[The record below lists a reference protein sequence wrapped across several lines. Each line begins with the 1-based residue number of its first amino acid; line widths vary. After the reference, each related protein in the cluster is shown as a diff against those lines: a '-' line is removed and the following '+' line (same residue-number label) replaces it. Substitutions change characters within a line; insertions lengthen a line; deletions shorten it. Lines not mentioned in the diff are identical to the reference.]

1 VLDTGVGAADNSL
14 AAFINSE
21 CPSPSARGGHLR
33 LLTVVLLAVCTASA
47 GTITVTIDTRPGDVN
62 LIQRDGYQ
70 VVSIA
75 SDRAGLGILYTTQPG
90 NPLLPV
96 YSGNV
101 LIPAGSELTSM
112 KIVKVERTEL
122 GEGITLYPVQPP
134 RPVGADV
141 PFVKPSP
148 AAYLSTAKYPA
159 SPLTQIPAGSKTGFR
174 IAGFTLC
181 PFEYRAASGSL
192 TLLSHVE
199 LAVSYRQN
207 SVAAPTLTQNQLQ
220 LAERGVEAI
229 VVNPEDAVAMAPRVA
244 AKLGN
249 EIDVIIVTSTAMQP
263 AFETLR
269 SYYMRKGFFTV
280 IMPTES
286 IYARYTG
293 YDNAEKV
300 RNMLKEKFAQNGL
313 KYVVLGG
320 DVGICPLRYAYLEYS
335 PYNVPAD
342 WYFADLDGTW
352 DDDGDHQYGEMTG
365 DNPDLFGDIIVSRI
379 GVDDA
384 TQFAHFFA
392 KDTTYELAPD
402 TAYLN
407 NVLLPF
413 EDLWSSIDYY
423 GRIVNKN
430 IALALSAMST
440 WEVDSMLYMPP
451 STVVA
456 GINAGRHLW
465 HFAGHGA
472 TTLFGSTFS
481 TSNISQLTNAA
492 KPFIVN
498 SMACDCGDFDNGEGL
513 GELLLTDVN
522 GAVSTATNARFG
534 WGAPPEMGPSEAL
547 CMEFYNNY
555 VKGFNQGEAYN
566 LAKDFWRN
574 ASFSQLT
581 YRWSIYDWTFQ
592 GDPTMRMWRCAPRE
606 VAVDFPDTI
615 SASPQTLTAEVSY
628 VAGEQAAGARVALNH
643 AGELVARAVT
653 NSSGVASLAIP
664 AVQDTWTLSLTA
676 IAQDGRWFTKPVAVS
691 AGAQNALVVYSRNEI
706 DDPNGR
712 LDPGEESDVYLVVEN
727 RGDTAAS
734 AVSGTLYSDSPYLT
748 IVNGTS
754 SYGDIAVGDTARGN
768 AYRVYVSRD
777 CPHGHRAELRLFATS
792 SKGFW
797 LSNLTLVVG
806 LEHARSG
813 VTAVHD
819 TADFV
824 LSVTANGG
832 IGTTQW
838 RGEGLGFIYPKSRQW
853 SASALMHG
861 SFMLGTDTTWVADNF
876 YGVPWQATPQNFAL
890 VESLRTVYPPQL
902 GDQEYVCKFDD
913 NHSSSPKN
921 LLVRQRSYVSAEP
934 AYKDFAVLDYCIY
947 NEGDSAASNLYAA
960 VACDFRTMA
969 WNLNDGS
976 DYAGTDSARILAY
989 VKSAS
994 SGETLALGV
1003 RPIYPSA
1010 TGGWANCIN
1019 QATYI
1024 SDGFTKS
1031 EKFRFMDG
1039 TLRSTTG
1046 TSPAD
1051 WEAMSSI
1058 GPFTIAAGD
1067 SQIVA
1072 FVICGGPT
1080 VAQMTT
1086 NSDTAAEWYFP
1097 PVAVAES
1104 REPLAVSGF
1113 HLSPSVSSGLL
1124 NIRYSLAQLAPVIV
1138 TLYDASGRTVDATT
1152 VSPAGTSGELHWRP
1166 RGIERGIYFLKV
1178 GDQTQKA
1185 VMVR

>member
-1 VLDTGVGAADNSL
+1 
-14 AAFINSE
+14 
-21 CPSPSARGGHLR
+21 LR
-33 LLTVVLLAVCTASA
+33 LLTVLLLAACAALA
-47 GTITVTIDTRPGDVN
+47 GTITVTIDTRPGDVA
-62 LIQRDGYQ
+62 LIQKDGYK

-75 SDRAGLGILYTTQPG
+75 SDRTGLGILFTTQPG
-90 NPLLPV
+90 SPLLPV

-101 LIPAGSELTSM
+101 LIPAGAELTGI
-112 KIVKVERTEL
+112 KIARVERAEL
-122 GEGITLYPVQPP
+122 GEGIVLYPVQPP
-134 RPVGADV
+134 RPTNVNAQV
-141 PFVKPSP
+141 PFVAPIPSVY
-148 AAYLSTAKYPA
+148 ASKTVYPA
-159 SPLTQIPAGSKTGFR
+159 SPLSQIPAGSKAGFR

-181 PFEYRAASGSL
+181 PFEYRAASGKL

-199 LAVSYRQN
+199 LAVNYREN
-207 SVAAPTLTQNQLQ
+207 AVTAPTLTKSQLQ
-220 LAERGVEAI
+220 QVQRGVEAI
-229 VVNPEDAVAMAPRVA
+229 VVNPKDASVMAPRVA
-244 AKLGN
+244 AKLGT
-249 EIDVIIVTSTAMQP
+249 EIDVIIVTSNAMKSTFQ
-263 AFETLR
+263 TLR

-286 IYARYTG
+286 IYAHYTG

-300 RNMLKEKFAQNGL
+300 RNMLKEKFARNGL

-320 DVGICPLRYAYLEYS
+320 DVAICPFRYGYLESS

-352 DDDGDHQYGEMTG
+352 DDDGDHQYGELTG
-365 DNPDLFGDIIVSRI
+365 DTPDLFGDIIVARI

-384 TQFAHFFA
+384 TQFANFFR

-402 TAYLN
+402 TSYLN

-413 EDLWSSIDYY
+413 EDLWSNIDYY
-423 GRIVNKN
+423 GRIVNRN
-430 IALALSAMST
+430 IALALSGMST
-440 WEVDSMLYMPP
+440 WEVDSMYMMPP
-451 STVVA
+451 ATVVA
-456 GINAGRHLW
+456 SINAGRQLW

-481 TSNISQLTNAA
+481 TSDISQLTNASR
-492 KPFIVN
+492 PFIVN
-498 SMACDCGDFDNGEGL
+498 SMACDCGDFDNGDGL

-534 WGAPPEMGPSEAL
+534 WGAPPCMGPSEAL

-574 ASFSQLT
+574 AAFSQLT
-581 YRWSIYDWTFQ
+581 YRWSVYDWTFQ
-592 GDPTMRMWRCAPRE
+592 GDPTMRMWRRVPRQ

-615 SASPQTLTAEVSY
+615 SSSPQTLTADVSY
-628 VAGEQAAGARVALNH
+628 VGGEQAVGARVALTH
-643 AGELVARAVT
+643 VGELVARSVT
-653 NSSGVASLAIP
+653 NSAGVASLAIP
-664 AVQDTWTLSLTA
+664 AIEDTWTLRLTA
-676 IAQDGRWFTKPVAVS
+676 VAQDGRWFTKTVEVTP
-691 AGAQNALVVYSRNEI
+691 GFEDALVVYSHNWV

-734 AVSGTLYSDSPYLT
+734 ALSGTLYSDSPYLT

-754 SYGDIAVGDTARGN
+754 SYGNIAIGDTARGN
-768 AYRVYVSRD
+768 AYRVYVGRD
-777 CPHGHRAELRLFATS
+777 CPHGHQAELHLLVTS
-792 SKGFW
+792 GKGMW
-797 LSNLTLVVG
+797 RSDLKLVVG

-824 LSVTANGG
+824 MSVTANGG

-853 SASALMHG
+853 SSSALMHG

-876 YGVPWQATPQNFAL
+876 YGVPWQVTPLDFAT
-890 VESLRTVYPPQL
+890 VESLRVVYPAEL
-902 GDQEYVCKFDD
+902 GNQEYLCKFDD
-913 NHSSSPKN
+913 SRHPSPKN
-921 LLVRQRSYVSAEP
+921 LLVRQRSFVSADL
-934 AYKDFAVLDYCIY
+934 AHKDFVVLEYCVY
-947 NEGDSAASNLYAA
+947 NEGGSAVSNLYAA
-960 VACDFRTMA
+960 AACDFRTVG
-969 WNLNDGS
+969 WNLNDS
-976 DYAGTDSARILAY
+976 TDYAGTDSARILAY

-1003 RPIYPSA
+1003 RPIYPPA

-1019 QATYI
+1019 QATYVN
-1024 SDGFTKS
+1024 DGFTKS

-1039 TLRSTTG
+1039 TLRSATG

-1097 PVAVAES
+1097 PIAVAEHP
-1104 REPLAVSGF
+1104 EPLAVTGF
-1113 HLSPSVSSGLL
+1113 ELTPSVSSGVL
-1124 NIRYSLAQLAPVIV
+1124 NIRYNLSRLEPVTI
-1138 TLYDASGRTVDATT
+1138 TLYDACGRTVDAVTT
-1152 VSPAGTSGELHWRP
+1152 SPSASSGLFRWRPAGV
-1166 RGIERGIYFLKV
+1166 ERGIYFLKC

-1185 VMVR
+1185 VMVK

>member
-1 VLDTGVGAADNSL
+1 M
-14 AAFINSE
+14 
-21 CPSPSARGGHLR
+21 R
-33 LLTVVLLAVCTASA
+33 LLTVLLLAACTASA
-47 GTITVTIDTRPGDVN
+47 GTITVTIDTRPGDVA
-62 LIQRDGYQ
+62 LIQKDGYK

-75 SDRAGLGILYTTQPG
+75 SDRPGPGILFTTQPG

-101 LIPAGSELTSM
+101 LIPAGAELTG
-112 KIVKVERTEL
+112 IAITRVERTEL
-122 GEGITLYPVQPP
+122 GDGLTLYPVQPP
-134 RPVGADV
+134 RPTGADM
-141 PFVKPSP
+141 PFVGPSP

-159 SPLTQIPAGSKTGFR
+159 SPLTQFPAGSKAGFR

-181 PFEYRAASGSL
+181 PFEYRAASGRL

-199 LAVSYRQN
+199 LAVSYREN
-207 SVAAPTLTQNQLQ
+207 AVTALTLTRSQLE
-220 LAERGVEAI
+220 LVERGVEAI
-229 VVNPEDAVAMAPRVA
+229 VVNPKDAAAMAPRVA

-249 EIDVIIVTSTAMQP
+249 EIDVIIVTSTAMKST
-263 AFETLR
+263 FETLR

-286 IYARYTG
+286 TYARYTG

-320 DVGICPLRYAYLEYS
+320 DVDICPFRYAYLEYS

-365 DNPDLFGDIIVSRI
+365 DNPDLFGDIIVARI

-392 KDTTYELAPD
+392 KDTVYELAPD
-402 TAYLN
+402 TSYLN

-413 EDLWSSIDYY
+413 EDLWSNIDYY

-451 STVVA
+451 ATVVA

-481 TSNISQLTNAA
+481 TSNISQLTNAT

-498 SMACDCGDFDNGEGL
+498 SMACDCGDFDEGDCL
-513 GELLLTDVN
+513 GEMLLTDAC
-522 GAVSTATNARFG
+522 GAVSTATNARYG
-534 WGAPPEMGPSEAL
+534 WGAPPCMGPSEAL

-574 ASFSQLT
+574 AAFSQLT

-592 GDPTMRMWRCAPRE
+592 GDPTMRMWRRVPRE

-615 SASPQTLTAEVSY
+615 SSSPQTLTADVSY
-628 VAGEQAAGARVALNH
+628 VGGEQAVRARVALTH
-643 AGELVARAVT
+643 ADELVARGVT

-664 AVQDTWTLSLTA
+664 AIEDTWKLQLTA
-676 IAQDGRWFTKPVAVS
+676 IAQDGRWFTKAVAVS
-691 AGAQNALVVYSRNEI
+691 AGSENALVVYSHNEV

-727 RGDTAAS
+727 RGNVQAT

-754 SYGDIAVGDTARGN
+754 SYGNIAIGDTARGN

-777 CPHGHRAELRLFATS
+777 CPQGHKAELHLLVTS
-792 SKGFW
+792 GGMWRSDLK
-797 LSNLTLVVG
+797 LVVG

-824 LSVTANGG
+824 MSVTANGG

-876 YGVPWQATPQNFAL
+876 YGVPWQVTPQDFAT
-890 VESLRTVYPPQL
+890 VESLRVVYPAQL
-902 GDQEYVCKFDD
+902 GAQEYSCEFDD
-913 NHSSSPKN
+913 SNHPNPKD
-921 LLVRQRSYVSAEP
+921 LLIRQRSFVSTIP
-934 AYKDFAVLDYCIY
+934 AHKDFVVLEYCIY
-947 NEGDSAASNLYAA
+947 NESDSAVSNLYAA
-960 VACDFRTMA
+960 AACDFRTMG
-969 WNLNDGS
+969 WNLNDGT

-1003 RPIYPSA
+1003 RPIYPPA
-1010 TGGWANCIN
+1010 TGGWANCIS

-1024 SDGFTKS
+1024 NDGFTKS

-1072 FVICGGPT
+1072 FVICGGRT
-1080 VAQMTT
+1080 VGQMTT

-1097 PVAVAES
+1097 PVAVAE
-1104 REPLAVSGF
+1104 RHEPLAVAGF
-1113 HLSPSVSSGLL
+1113 ELAPSVSSGVL
-1124 NIRYSLAQLAPVIV
+1124 NIRYNLSRLEPVTI
-1138 TLYDASGRTVDATT
+1138 TLYDASGRTVDAVT
-1152 VSPAGTSGELHWRP
+1152 VSPSATSGLLRWKP
-1166 RGIERGIYFLKV
+1166 AGVGRGIYFLKV
-1178 GDQTQKA
+1178 GDQTRKA

>member
-1 VLDTGVGAADNSL
+1 
-14 AAFINSE
+14 
-21 CPSPSARGGHLR
+21 LR
-33 LLTVVLLAVCTASA
+33 LLAVLLLAACTASA
-47 GTITVTIDTRPGDVN
+47 GTITVTIDTRPGDVA
-62 LIQRDGYQ
+62 LVQKDGYR

-75 SDRAGLGILYTTQPG
+75 SDRTGLGILSTTEPG

-101 LIPAGSELTSM
+101 LIPAGAELTG
-112 KIVKVERTEL
+112 ITVARVERTEL
-122 GEGITLYPVQPP
+122 GEGITLYPAQPP
-134 RPVGADV
+134 RPTNVNTDV
-141 PFVKPSP
+141 PFVAPIP
-148 AAYLSTAKYPA
+148 AVYSSRSVYPA
-159 SPLTQIPAGSKTGFR
+159 SPLTQVPAGSKAGFR
-174 IAGFTLC
+174 IAGFTFC
-181 PFEYRAASGSL
+181 PFEYRAASGGL

-199 LAVSYRQN
+199 LAVSYREN
-207 SVAAPTLTQNQLQ
+207 ALAAPVLTLSQRAQVQ
-220 LAERGVEAI
+220 RGVEAI
-229 VVNPEDAVAMAPRVA
+229 VVNPKDAGVMAPRVA

-249 EIDVIIVTSTAMQP
+249 EIDVVIVTSCAMKP
-263 AFETLR
+263 TFETLR

-286 IYARYTG
+286 IYAQYTG

-320 DVGICPLRYAYLEYS
+320 DVAICPVRHAYLEYS

-352 DDDGDHQYGEMTG
+352 DDDADHRYGEMTG
-365 DNPDLFGDIIVSRI
+365 DAPDLFGDIVVGRI

-384 TQFAHFFA
+384 TQFARFFR
-392 KDTTYELAPD
+392 KDTVYELAPD

-413 EDLWSSIDYY
+413 EALWPNIDYY

-440 WEVDSMLYMPP
+440 WEVDSMLDMPP
-451 STVVA
+451 ATAVA

-472 TTLFGSTFS
+472 KTSFGSTFS
-481 TSNISQLTNAA
+481 TSNISQLTNTT

-498 SMACDCGDFDNGEGL
+498 SMACDCGNFDETDCL
-513 GELLLTDVN
+513 GELLLTDAD

-534 WGAPPEMGPSEAL
+534 WGAPPAMGPSEAL

-574 ASFSQLT
+574 AAFSQLT
-581 YRWSIYDWTFQ
+581 YRWSVYDWTFQ
-592 GDPTMRMWRCAPRE
+592 GDPTMRMWRCVPRE

-615 SASPQTLTAEVSY
+615 SASPQTLTADVSY
-628 VAGEQAAGARVALNH
+628 VGGGQAAGARVALTH
-643 AGELVARAVT
+643 AGELIARSVA

-664 AVQDTWTLSLTA
+664 AIEDTWALELTA
-676 IAQDGRWFTKPVAVS
+676 IAQDGRWFEKTVEVS
-691 AGAQNALVVYSRNEI
+691 DGSENALVVYSHNWV
-706 DDPNGR
+706 DDANGR

-727 RGDTAAS
+727 RGNAAAT

-748 IVNGTS
+748 VVSDTS
-754 SYGDIAVGDTARGN
+754 TYGDIAVGDTAMGS
-768 AYRVYVSRD
+768 AYRVWVSPD
-777 CPHGHRAELRLFATS
+777 CPHGHRAELHLFVAS

-797 LSNLTLVVG
+797 RSDLELVVG

-813 VTAVHD
+813 ITAVHD

-832 IGTTQW
+832 IGTTRW
-838 RGEGLGFIYPKSRQW
+838 RGEGLGFIYPKSRMW
-853 SASALMHG
+853 SSSALMHG

-876 YGVPWQATPQNFAL
+876 YGVPWRETPLDFGT
-890 VESLRTVYPPQL
+890 VESLRVVYPAQL
-902 GDQEYVCKFDD
+902 GAQEYACEFDD
-913 NHSSSPKN
+913 SNHPNPRN
-921 LLVRQRSYVSAEP
+921 LHVRQRSFVSTDLAH
-934 AYKDFAVLDYCIY
+934 KDFVVLDYCIY
-947 NEGDSAASNLYAA
+947 NKSDSQVSNLYAA
-960 VACDFRTMA
+960 AACDFRTMG
-969 WNLNDGS
+969 WNVNDGT
-976 DYAGTDSARILAY
+976 DYAGTDSARVLAY

-1003 RPIYPSA
+1003 RPIYPPGA
-1010 TGGWANCIN
+1010 DGWANCIN
-1019 QATYI
+1019 QSTYI

-1039 TLRSTTG
+1039 ALRSTTG
-1046 TSPAD
+1046 MSPAD

-1067 SQIVA
+1067 SQIAA
-1072 FVICGGPT
+1072 FVICGGRT

-1097 PVAVAES
+1097 PVSVAEPQA
-1104 REPLAVSGF
+1104 PLAVTGF
-1113 HLSPSVSSGLL
+1113 ELVPSVSSGVL
-1124 NIRYSLAQLAPVIV
+1124 NIRYNLLRPGPVTI
-1138 TLYDASGRTVDATT
+1138 TLYDASGRTVDAVTM
-1152 VSPAGTSGELHWRP
+1152 SPNGPSGQVRWEP
-1166 RGIERGIYFLKV
+1166 TGVERGIYFLKV

>member
-1 VLDTGVGAADNSL
+1 M
-14 AAFINSE
+14 
-21 CPSPSARGGHLR
+21 R
-33 LLTVVLLAVCTASA
+33 LLTVLLLAACTAFA
-47 GTITVTIDTRPGDVN
+47 GTITVTIDMHPGDVA
-62 LIQRDGYQ
+62 LTEKDGYK
-70 VVSIA
+70 VVSVA
-75 SDRAGLGILYTTQPG
+75 SDRAGLGILTTPQPG
-90 NPLLPV
+90 YPLLPV

-101 LIPAGSELTSM
+101 LIPAGAELTG
-112 KIVKVERTEL
+112 ITVAKVERTEL

-134 RPVGADV
+134 RPTNADTDV
-141 PFVKPSP
+141 LFVAPIPSVYSSSSVYP
-148 AAYLSTAKYPA
+148 ST
-159 SPLTQIPAGSKTGFR
+159 PLTQIPAGSKAGFR

-181 PFEYRAASGSL
+181 PFEYRAASGRL
-192 TLLSHVE
+192 TLLSHIE
-199 LAVSYRQN
+199 LAVSYCEN
-207 SVAAPTLTQNQLQ
+207 AMTAPTLTRNQLQ
-220 LAERGVEAI
+220 HAQRGVEAI
-229 VVNPEDAVAMAPRVA
+229 VVNPKDAGVMAPRVA
-244 AKLGN
+244 AKLGT
-249 EIDVIIVTSTAMQP
+249 EIDVIIVTSSAMKP
-263 AFETLR
+263 TFETLR

-280 IMPTES
+280 VMPTES
-286 IYARYTG
+286 IYAHYTG

-320 DVGICPLRYAYLEYS
+320 DVQICPFRHAYFEYS
-335 PYNVPAD
+335 GYSYNVPAD

-365 DNPDLFGDIIVSRI
+365 DNLDLFGDIIVARI

-392 KDTTYELAPD
+392 KDTVYELAPD
-402 TAYLN
+402 TSYLN

-413 EDLWSSIDYY
+413 EDLWSYIDYY
-423 GRIVNKN
+423 GRIVNRN
-430 IALALSAMST
+430 IALALSGMST
-440 WEVDSMLYMPP
+440 WEVDSMLYTPP
-451 STVVA
+451 ATVVA
-456 GINAGRHLW
+456 DINAGRHLW
-465 HFAGHGA
+465 HFAGHGN
-472 TTLFGSTFS
+472 TSSFGSTFTS
-481 TSNISQLTNAA
+481 SNISQLTNAA
-492 KPFIVN
+492 RPFIVN
-498 SMACDCGDFDNGEGL
+498 SMACDCGDFDNGDGL
-513 GELLLTDVN
+513 GELLLTDAN
-522 GAVSTATNARFG
+522 GAVSAALNARSG
-534 WGAPPEMGPSEAL
+534 WGAPPCMGPSEQL
-547 CMEFYNNY
+547 CIEFYNNY

-574 ASFSQLT
+574 AAFSQMT
-581 YRWSIYDWTFQ
+581 YRWSICDWTFQ
-592 GDPTMRMWRCAPRE
+592 GDPTMRMWRRAPRE

-615 SASPQTLTAEVSY
+615 PASPQTLTADVSY
-628 VAGEQAAGARVALNH
+628 VGGEQAAGARVALTH
-643 AGELVARAVT
+643 TGELIVRGVT

-664 AVQDTWTLSLTA
+664 AVDSSWTLQLVA
-676 IAQDGRWFTKPVAVS
+676 VAQDGKWFTKTVEVS
-691 AGAQNALVVYSRNEI
+691 GGYENPLVVYSRNWV

-727 RGDTAAS
+727 RGNAA
-734 AVSGTLYSDSPYLT
+734 ATGVSGMLYSDSPYLT
-748 IVNGTS
+748 VVDGTS
-754 SYGDIAVGDTARGN
+754 TYGDVAVGDTARGD

-777 CPHGHRAELRLFATS
+777 CPHGHRAELRLFVTS
-792 SKGFW
+792 GKGFW
-797 LSNLTLVVG
+797 VSNLTLVVG

-824 LSVTANGG
+824 MSVTANGG

-838 RGEGLGFIYPKSRQW
+838 RGEGLGFIYPKSRAW

-876 YGVPWQATPQNFAL
+876 YGVPWRETPLDFAT
-890 VESLRTVYPPQL
+890 VESLRVVYPAQL
-902 GDQEYVCKFDD
+902 GDQEYICEFDD
-913 NHSSSPKN
+913 AHHPSPRN
-921 LLVRQRSYVSAEP
+921 LLVRQRSFVSAKL
-934 AYKDFAVLDYCIY
+934 AHKDFVVLEYCVY
-947 NEGDSAASNLYAA
+947 NEGGSAVSNLYAA
-960 VACDFRTMA
+960 AACDFRTMG
-969 WNLNDGS
+969 WNLNDGT
-976 DYAGTDSARILAY
+976 DYAGTDSARVLAY
-989 VKSAS
+989 VMSAS

-1003 RPIYPSA
+1003 RPIYPPA
-1010 TGGWANCIN
+1010 TGGWANCVN

-1058 GPFTIAAGD
+1058 GPFSIAAGD

-1097 PVAVAES
+1097 PIAVAEQP
-1104 REPLAVSGF
+1104 EPLAVTGF
-1113 HLSPSVSSGLL
+1113 ELVPSVSSGVL
-1124 NIRYSLAQLAPVIV
+1124 NIRYSLPRLEPVTV
-1138 TLYDASGRTVDATT
+1138 TLFDASGRTVDATT
-1152 VSPAGTSGELHWRP
+1152 VSPAGVSGELHWRP
-1166 RGIERGIYFLKV
+1166 RGVERGVYFLKC

>member
-1 VLDTGVGAADNSL
+1 
-14 AAFINSE
+14 
-21 CPSPSARGGHLR
+21 LR
-33 LLTVVLLAVCTASA
+33 LLTVLLLAVCTAFA
-47 GTITVTIDTRPGDVN
+47 GTVTVTIDTRPGDVA
-62 LIQRDGYQ
+62 LIEKDGYE
-70 VVSIA
+70 VATVA
-75 SDRAGLGILYTTQPG
+75 SSRSGLGILHTTQPG
-90 NPLLPV
+90 SPLLPV

-101 LIPAGSELTSM
+101 LIPAGAELTGISVAM
-112 KIVKVERTEL
+112 VERTEL

-134 RPVGADV
+134 RPTNLNTQV
-141 PFVKPSP
+141 PFVQPIPSLY
-148 AAYLSTAKYPA
+148 ASRAVYPA
-159 SPLTQIPAGSKTGFR
+159 SPLTPVPAGSKAGFR

-181 PFEYRAASGSL
+181 PFEYRAASGRL

-199 LAVSYRQN
+199 LTVSYREN
-207 SVAAPTLTQNQLQ
+207 ALPVPTLTSNQLD
-220 LAERGVEAI
+220 LAQREVGAI
-229 VVNPEDAVAMAPRVA
+229 VLNPKDASAMAPRAA

-249 EIDVIIVTSTAMQP
+249 EIDVIIVTSNAMKP
-263 AFETLR
+263 TFETLR

-286 IYARYTG
+286 IYAHYTG

-320 DVGICPLRYAYLEYS
+320 DVQICPFRYAYLAYD
-335 PYNVPAD
+335 PYNIPAD

-352 DDDGDHQYGEMTG
+352 DDDGDHQYGEMVG
-365 DNPDLFGDIIVSRI
+365 DSVDLFGDIIVSRV

-392 KDTTYELAPD
+392 KDTVYEIAPD

-413 EDLWSSIDYY
+413 EDLWSDIDYY
-423 GRIVNKN
+423 GRIANKN

-451 STVVA
+451 ATVVA
-456 GINAGRHLW
+456 NINAGRHLW

-472 TTLFGSTFS
+472 TNLFGSTFTS
-481 TSNISQLTNAA
+481 SNISQLTNAV
-492 KPFIVN
+492 KPFVCN
-498 SMACDCGDFDNGEGL
+498 SMACDCGNFDETDGL

-522 GAVSTATNARFG
+522 GAVSTALNARFG
-534 WGAPPEMGPSEAL
+534 WGAPPLMGPSEQL

-592 GDPTMRMWRCAPRE
+592 GDPTMRMWRCVPRE
-606 VAVDFPDTI
+606 VAVDLPDTI
-615 SASPQTLTAEVSY
+615 SASPQTLTADVSY
-628 VAGEQAAGARVALNH
+628 VGGEQAAGARVSLTH
-643 AGELVARAVT
+643 AGELVARSLT
-653 NSSGVASLAIP
+653 NSSGIASLAIP
-664 AVQDTWTLSLTA
+664 AIEDSWTLQLTA
-676 IAQDGRWFTKPVAVS
+676 IAQDGRWFTKTVNVS
-691 AGAQNALVVYSRNEI
+691 DGSDNALVVYRHGEV

-712 LDPGEESDVYLVVEN
+712 LDAGEVSDVYLVVEN
-727 RGDTAAS
+727 RGNAAATGVS
-734 AVSGTLYSDSPYLT
+734 ATLSSDSPFLT
-748 IVNGTS
+748 VVNDTS
-754 SYGDIAVGDTARGN
+754 AYGDIAVGDTARGS
-768 AYRVYVSRD
+768 AYQVYVSRD
-777 CPHGHRAELRLFATS
+777 CPHGYRAELHLLVTS
-792 SKGFW
+792 NEGLWRSD
-797 LSNLTLVVG
+797 LQLTVG
-806 LEHARSG
+806 LERARSG

-838 RGEGLGFIYPKSRQW
+838 RGEGLGFIYPKSRAW

-876 YGVPWQATPQNFAL
+876 YGVPWQQTPQDFAT
-890 VESLRTVYPPQL
+890 VESLRIVFPAQL
-902 GDQEYVCKFDD
+902 GTQEYSCEFDD
-913 NHSSSPKN
+913 SNHPSPRG
-921 LLVRQRSYVSAEP
+921 LHVRQRSFVSADI
-934 AYKDFAVLDYCIY
+934 AHKDFAVMEYCIY
-947 NEGDSAASNLYAA
+947 NRGDSTASNTYAA
-960 VACDFRTMA
+960 VACDFRTMG
-969 WNLNDGS
+969 WNLNDGT
-976 DYAGTDSARILAY
+976 DYAGTDSARILSY
-989 VKSAS
+989 VKSAI

-1003 RPIYPSA
+1003 RPIYPESVS
-1010 TGGWANCIN
+1010 GWANCIS
-1019 QATYI
+1019 QSAYI
-1024 SDGFTKS
+1024 SNGFTKS

-1046 TSPAD
+1046 ASPAD

-1058 GPFTIAAGD
+1058 GPFSIAAGD
-1067 SQIVA
+1067 SQVVA
-1072 FVICGGPT
+1072 FVICGGRT

-1086 NSDTAAEWYFP
+1086 HSDTAAEWYYP
-1097 PVAVAES
+1097 PVAVAE
-1104 REPLAVSGF
+1104 RPQPLVAGGF
-1113 HLSPSVSSGLL
+1113 ELAPSVSSGVL
-1124 NIRYSLAQLAPVIV
+1124 NITYSLPTPHSRLPITL
-1138 TLYDASGRTVDATT
+1138 TLYDASGRTVDVMT
-1152 VSPAGTSGELHWRP
+1152 VSPAGASGEVHWRP
-1166 RGIERGIYFLKV
+1166 KGIERGIYFLKC
-1178 GDQTQKA
+1178 GDQTRKA

>member
-1 VLDTGVGAADNSL
+1 M
-14 AAFINSE
+14 
-21 CPSPSARGGHLR
+21 R
-33 LLTVVLLAVCTASA
+33 LLTVLLLAACTALA
-47 GTITVTIDTRPGDVN
+47 GTITVTIDTRPDDVV
-62 LIQRDGYQ
+62 LIEKDGYG
-70 VVSIA
+70 VASIA
-75 SDRAGLGILYTTQPG
+75 SSRTGLGILHTTQPG
-90 NPLLPV
+90 SPLLPV

-101 LIPAGSELTSM
+101 LIPAGAELTGIS
-112 KIVKVERTEL
+112 VANVERTEM
-122 GEGITLYPVQPP
+122 GEGITLYPAQPP
-134 RPVGADV
+134 RPTNANAQV
-141 PFVKPSP
+141 PFVAPIPSVY
-148 AAYLSTAKYPA
+148 ASRTVYPA
-159 SPLTQIPAGSKTGFR
+159 SPLAPVPAGSKAGFR

-181 PFEYRAASGSL
+181 PFEYRAASGRL
-192 TLLSHVE
+192 TLLSHIE
-199 LAVSYRQN
+199 LEVSYREN
-207 SVAAPTLTQNQLQ
+207 AVAAPTLTKNQLQ
-220 LAERGVEAI
+220 LAERGVGAI
-229 VVNPEDAVAMAPRVA
+229 VMNSKDVSTMAPRVA
-244 AKLGN
+244 AKLAN
-249 EIDVIIVTSTAMQP
+249 EIDVIIVTSNAMKP
-263 AFETLR
+263 TFETLR

-286 IYARYTG
+286 IYARYSG

-320 DVGICPLRYAYLEYS
+320 DVAICPLRYAYFEYS

-365 DNPDLFGDIIVSRI
+365 DNPDLFGDIIVARI
-379 GVDDA
+379 GVDDSA
-384 TQFAHFFA
+384 QFANFFA
-392 KDTTYELAPD
+392 KDTLYELAPD
-402 TAYLN
+402 TSYLN

-413 EDLWSSIDYY
+413 EDLWSNIDYY

-430 IALALSAMST
+430 IALALSGMSA

-472 TTLFGSTFS
+472 TTLFGSTFTS
-481 TSNISQLTNAA
+481 SNISQLTNAS

-498 SMACDCGDFDNGEGL
+498 SMACDCGDFDNGDGL
-513 GELLLTDVN
+513 GELLLTGAN

-534 WGAPPEMGPSEAL
+534 WGAPPCMGPSEAL

-592 GDPTMRMWRCAPRE
+592 GDPTMRMWRCVPRE

-615 SASPQTLTAEVSY
+615 SSSPQTLTADVSY
-628 VAGEQAAGARVALNH
+628 VGGEQAAGARVSLTR
-643 AGELVARAVT
+643 AGQLIARGVT

-664 AVQDTWTLSLTA
+664 ATEDSWTLQLTA
-676 IAQDGRWFTKPVAVS
+676 IAQDGRWFTKAVDIS
-691 AGAQNALVVYSRNEI
+691 DGSDNALVVYGHNEV

-712 LDPGEESDVYLVVEN
+712 LDPGEVSDVYLVVEN
-727 RGDTAAS
+727 RGNAA
-734 AVSGTLYSDSPYLT
+734 ATGVSGTLSSDSPYLT
-748 IVNGTS
+748 VVNDS
-754 SYGDIAVGDTARGN
+754 STYGDIAVGDTARGD
-768 AYRVYVSRD
+768 AYQVYVSRD
-777 CPHGHRAELRLFATS
+777 CPHGHRAELRLFVNGNE
-792 SKGFW
+792 GFW
-797 LSNLTLVVG
+797 ASNLALTVG
-806 LEHARSG
+806 LERARSG

-838 RGEGLGFIYPKSRQW
+838 RGEGLGFIYPKSRAW

-861 SFMLGTDTTWVADNF
+861 SFMLGTDTAWVADNF
-876 YGVPWQATPQNFAL
+876 YGVPWQQTPQDFAT
-890 VESLRTVYPPQL
+890 VESLRIVYPAQL
-902 GDQEYVCKFDD
+902 GTQEYCCEFDD
-913 NHSSSPKN
+913 SNHPN
-921 LLVRQRSYVSAEP
+921 PRDLRVRQRSFVSSDIAH
-934 AYKDFAVLDYCIY
+934 KDFVVLEYCVY
-947 NEGDSAASNLYAA
+947 NEGDSAVSNLFAA
-960 VACDFRTMA
+960 AACDFRTMG
-969 WNLNDGS
+969 WNLNDGT
-976 DYAGTDSARILAY
+976 DYAGTDSARVLAY
-989 VKSAS
+989 VRSAS

-1003 RPIYPSA
+1003 RPIYPPDA
-1010 TGGWANCIN
+1010 GGWANCIN

-1046 TSPAD
+1046 ASPAD

-1058 GPFTIAAGD
+1058 GPFSIAAGD

-1072 FVICGGPT
+1072 FVICGGRT

-1086 NSDTAAEWYFP
+1086 HSDTAAEWYFP

-1104 REPLAVSGF
+1104 RVPIAVSGF
-1113 HLSPSVSSGLL
+1113 HLSPSVSSGVL
-1124 NIRYSLAQLAPVIV
+1124 NIRYSLLSTPNSLPITI

-1152 VSPAGTSGELHWRP
+1152 VSPAGVSGELHWRP
-1166 RGIERGIYFLKV
+1166 RGIERGIYFLKC
-1178 GDQTQKA
+1178 GDQTRKA
-1185 VMVR
+1185 VVIR